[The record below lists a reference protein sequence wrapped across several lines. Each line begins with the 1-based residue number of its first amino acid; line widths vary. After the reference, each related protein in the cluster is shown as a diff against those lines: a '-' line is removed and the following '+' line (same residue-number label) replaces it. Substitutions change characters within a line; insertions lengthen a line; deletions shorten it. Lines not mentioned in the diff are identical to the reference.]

1 MKILI
6 INGPN
11 LSRLGKRE
19 PEIYGSETLA
29 DLEQNLRENYNAS
42 NTKLEFFQSN
52 VEGEIIN
59 NIEEAVDNECSGL
72 VINPGAFT
80 HTSIALRDCIAGT
93 GIKAVE
99 VHISNVYKREDF
111 RQKSLT
117 AAVCLAVI
125 SGMGFAGYQY
135 AIDYLLSQE
144 DSTQ

>member
-6 INGPN
+6 VNGPN

-19 PEIYGSETLA
+19 PEIYGSESLL
-29 DLEQNLRENYNAS
+29 DLEKNL
-42 NTKLEFFQSN
+42 NTTFSSKDIVLDFYQSN

-59 NIEEAVDNECSGL
+59 KIEDSYDKGFHSM

-93 GIKAVE
+93 GIQAVE

-111 RQKSLT
+111 RQKSMT
-117 AAVCLAVI
+117 APVCLAVI
-125 SGMGFAGYQY
+125 TGMGFDGYEY
-135 AIDYLLSQE
+135 AVNFLMKNSQ
-144 DSTQ
+144 S